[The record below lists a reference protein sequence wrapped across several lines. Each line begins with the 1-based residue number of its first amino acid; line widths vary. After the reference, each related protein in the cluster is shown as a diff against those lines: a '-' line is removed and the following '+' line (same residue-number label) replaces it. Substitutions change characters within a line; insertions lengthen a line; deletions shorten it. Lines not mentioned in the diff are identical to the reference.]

1 MKVSYNWLK
10 EYVNFNA
17 KPKDLADKLTM
28 AGLEVKGI
36 DEKNGDFIYEMEV
49 TSNRPDW
56 LCLSGIARE
65 IQALYGLKLKPV
77 KSSLPKPAKSGKPSI
92 SIEDKKGCLRY
103 VGILIDGVQVSASPE
118 RLARKL
124 ESAGMRQVNNIV
136 DITNFCMIES
146 GQPLHAFDYDKLE
159 GGKII
164 VRRARK
170 GEGITT
176 IDGIKRQLDED
187 ILVIADVKR
196 PVAIA
201 GIMGGRDTEVGLST
215 KKVLL
220 ESAYFDPVLIRR
232 GARKLGVS
240 TEASYRFERNVDL
253 GGCLAAA
260 QRATS
265 LIFESAKAKSVS
277 KPCDAGV
284 KGIKDV
290 RITLR
295 VSRTNRVLGTDIPA
309 SKCSLILKSLGLN
322 VRAKGKVLSGAKG
335 KNALMVSVPS
345 FRRDLKEEVDLIEE
359 ISRIYGFERIPET
372 LSRIQLW
379 GKGTQKSRD
388 RVIEDAVRETL
399 TGEGLNEVVTYA
411 LRCKDPYIQQA
422 LSIADSQALKVQ
434 NPLSSESEALRP
446 VMMCGMLDV
455 VAYNLNR
462 KVSDIKIFEL
472 GKSYFYKGDGTPS
485 ERGVLAIA
493 LCGMK
498 EKDWHRKE
506 AVDVFDLK
514 GVIEALFSKLGITGY
529 EFEVKPIPL
538 LSPAA
543 SAIVKINGKEMG
555 ALGKVDR
562 ALLDRYDIKGS
573 VFVSELALESIYSRA
588 KLERKFSELPR
599 YPSSARDISLIVED
613 KISNKDIAG
622 MIKETCGELA
632 VNVSPFDLYRGEQVP
647 EGCKSILYSVE
658 YRAPDRTLTDEE
670 VSSLDRKVR
679 EVLVQKFNAKIR

>member
-1 MKVSYNWLK
+1 MKVSHNWLK

-49 TSNRPDW
+49 TSNRPYC

-187 ILVIADVKR
+187 ILVIADAKR

-220 ESAYFDPVLIRR
+220 ESAYFDPMLIRR
-232 GARKLGVS
+232 GARKFGIS
-240 TEASYRFERNVDL
+240 TEASYRFERNVDI

-260 QRATS
+260 ERAAS
-265 LIFESAKAKSVS
+265 LIYESAKAESVS
-277 KPCDAGV
+277 KPSDVGT
-284 KGIKDV
+284 KKPKDV
-290 RITLR
+290 KINLRI
-295 VSRTNRVLGTDIPA
+295 SKANRILGTAIPA
-309 SKCSLILKSLGLN
+309 SKCVSILKGLGLK
-322 VRAKGKVLSGAKG
+322 VKTKGKGA
-335 KNALMVSVPS
+335 LEVSVPS

-379 GKGTQKSRD
+379 GKGTQKSCD

-399 TGEGLNEVVTYA
+399 AGEGLNEVVTYA
-411 LRCKDPYIQQA
+411 LRCKYPYIQQA

-514 GVIEALFSKLGITGY
+514 GIIEALFSKLGITGY

-573 VFVSELALESIYSRA
+573 VFVIELALESIYSRT

>member
-1 MKVSYNWLK
+1 MKVSYSWLK
-10 EYVNFNA
+10 EYVNFSA

-36 DEKNGDFIYEMEV
+36 DEKNGDFIYEVEV

-65 IQALYGLKLKPV
+65 IQALYGAKLK
-77 KSSLPKPAKSGKPSI
+77 KLDSRFHGNDTKPSI
-92 SIEDKKGCLRY
+92 TIEDKKGCLRY
-103 VGILIDGVQVSASPE
+103 VGIAIDDVQVAASSE
-118 RLARKL
+118 NLARKI
-124 ESAGMRQVNNIV
+124 ENAGVRQVNNIV
-136 DITNFCMIES
+136 DITNLCMIES
-146 GQPLHAFDYDKLE
+146 GQPLHAFDHDKLE

-170 GEGITT
+170 GETITT
-176 IDGIKRQLDED
+176 IDGIKRQLDES
-187 ILVIADVKR
+187 ILVIADTER

-220 ESAYFDPVLIRR
+220 ESAYFDPVLIRQ
-232 GARKLGVS
+232 GARKLGIS

-253 GGCLAAA
+253 GGCLAVA
-260 QRATS
+260 QRAAS
-265 LIFESAKAKSVS
+265 LICESAKAKSIS
-277 KPCDAGV
+277 KPSDVGT
-284 KGIKDV
+284 KKPKDV
-290 RITLR
+290 KITLR
-295 VSRTNRVLGTDIPA
+295 IARTNRVLGTDIPA
-309 SKCSLILKSLGLN
+309 SKCASILKSLGLN
-322 VRAKGKVLSGAKG
+322 VKANSKDTF
-335 KNALMVSVPS
+335 MVSVPS

-372 LSRIQLW
+372 LSRIPLW
-379 GKGTQKSRD
+379 GKGTQKSRE
-388 RVIEDAVRETL
+388 RAIEDAVRETL
-399 TGEGLNEVVTYA
+399 TGEGLNEVITYA
-411 LRCKDPYIQQA
+411 LRCKDPHIQQA
-422 LSIADSQALKVQ
+422 LNIADSQVLKVQ
-434 NPLSSESEALRP
+434 NPLSSESEALRSI
-446 VMMCGMLDV
+446 MMCGMLDV

-472 GKSYFYKGDGTPS
+472 GKSYFCKGDGMPS
-485 ERGVLAIA
+485 ERGMLAIA
-493 LCGMK
+493 VCGMK

-514 GVIEALFSKLGITGY
+514 GVIEVLFLKLGITEY
-529 EFEVKPIPL
+529 EFEVKPLPL

-543 SAIVKINGKEMG
+543 SAIVKISGKEIG
-555 ALGKVDR
+555 VLGKVDG
-562 ALLDRYDIKGS
+562 AFLDRYGIKGN
-573 VFVSELALESIYSRA
+573 VFVSELALESIYSHA
-588 KLERKFSELPR
+588 KLKRRFSELPR

-622 MIKETCGELA
+622 IIKETCGELA
-632 VNVSPFDLYRGEQVP
+632 VNVSPFDLYHGEQVP
-647 EGCKSILYSVE
+647 KGCKSILYSVE

>member
-10 EYVNFNA
+10 EYIDFSA

-36 DEKNGDFIYEMEV
+36 EEKDGDFIYEMEV

-65 IQALYGLKLKPV
+65 IQALYGLKLKSV
-77 KSSLPKPAKSGKPSI
+77 KAGLPKFEKPKKLSI
-92 SIEDKKGCLRY
+92 VIEDKKGCLRY
-103 VGILIDGVQVSASPE
+103 VGILIDGVQVAVSSKD
-118 RLARKL
+118 LAQKI
-124 ESAGMRQVNNIV
+124 ESVGTRQVNNIV

-176 IDGIKRQLDED
+176 IDGVKRQLDED
-187 ILVIADVKR
+187 ILVIADAKR

-232 GARKLGVS
+232 GAKKLGIS
-240 TEASYRFERNVDL
+240 TEASYRFERNVDI

-260 QRATS
+260 GRAAS
-265 LIFESAKAKSVS
+265 LIFGSAKAKAIS
-277 KPCDAGV
+277 KPCDVGA
-284 KGIKDV
+284 KLPKDV
-290 RITLR
+290 KIALRIA
-295 VSRTNRVLGTDIPA
+295 RTNRVLGTDIPA
-309 SKCSLILKSLGLN
+309 SKCASILKSLGLN
-322 VRAKGKVLSGAKG
+322 VKSKAKDALS
-335 KNALMVSVPS
+335 VSVPS

-379 GKGTQKSRD
+379 GKGAQKSRD
-388 RVIEDAVRETL
+388 RVIEDAVREAL
-399 TGEGLNEVVTYA
+399 AGEGLNEVVTYA
-411 LRCKDPYIQQA
+411 LRRKDPYIQQA

-455 VAYNLNR
+455 IAYNLNR

-485 ERGVLAIA
+485 EKDVLAIA

-506 AVDVFDLK
+506 AFDIFDLK
-514 GVIEALFSKLGITGY
+514 GVIEALFARLGITGY
-529 EFEVKPIPL
+529 EFEVKPLPL

-543 SAIVKINGKEMG
+543 SAVIKIGGKEAG
-555 ALGKVDR
+555 VIGKADR
-562 ALLDRYDIKGS
+562 AFLDRYDIKGS
-573 VFVSELALESIYSRA
+573 VFLSELALEPIYSHAR
-588 KLERKFSELPR
+588 LERRFSELPR
-599 YPSSARDISLIVED
+599 YPSSSRDISLIVED
-613 KISNKDIAG
+613 KISNKDIAEI
-622 MIKETCGELA
+622 IKETCGELA

-647 EGCKSILYSVE
+647 KGCKGILYSVE

-670 VSSLDRKVR
+670 VNSLDRKVR

>member
-187 ILVIADVKR
+187 ILVIADAKR

-220 ESAYFDPVLIRR
+220 ESAYFDPMLIRR
-232 GARKLGVS
+232 GARKFGIS
-240 TEASYRFERNVDL
+240 TEASYRFERNVDI

-260 QRATS
+260 ERAAS
-265 LIFESAKAKSVS
+265 LIYESAKAESVS
-277 KPCDAGV
+277 KPSDVGT
-284 KGIKDV
+284 KKPKDV
-290 RITLR
+290 KITLR
-295 VSRTNRVLGTDIPA
+295 ISKANRILGTAIPA
-309 SKCSLILKSLGLN
+309 SKCVSILKGLGLK
-322 VRAKGKVLSGAKG
+322 VKTKGKGA
-335 KNALMVSVPS
+335 LEVSVPS

-411 LRCKDPYIQQA
+411 LRCKDSYIQQA

-514 GVIEALFSKLGITGY
+514 GIIEALFSKLGITGY

-632 VNVSPFDLYRGEQVP
+632 VTVSPFDLYRGEQVP